1 MDVQKQKKILAD
13 QSEMLLNEMETIYLS
28 GAWRNDPI
36 KVEREREIKK
46 LLADNFAEARKL
58 PEY

>member
-1 MDVQKQKKILAD
+1 MDVQKQKKILAE
-13 QSEMLLNEMETIYLS
+13 QSKELLNEMETIYLS

-36 KVEREREIKK
+36 KVAREREIKK

-58 PEY
+58 PAY